1 MRYKL
6 YLSVTVFSLISVTP
20 AFIRAEFF
28 TDIYLGA
35 AITDGSEVKVESYF
49 PSESASEKT
58 SCDSSF
64 AFGGRLGYWPDLFPY
79 LGFAWDLSYF
89 QADSEK
95 VDFSIVPLSLL
106 FMFRLPLLT
115 SAEYPHGKIQPYLGG
130 GPSVIYYDMTVDFRP
145 AVSERVS
152 DWGFENGWDFRAGL
166 LWQFHRNFGIFGEY
180 RYTHYKINY
189 KDETEE
195 WILGLEP
202 RTRLKV
208 DTTLDTHHFLTGI
221 SFRF

>member
-1 MRYKL
+1 MVAL
-6 YLSVTVFSLISVTP
+6 ICATPSLL
-20 AFIRAEFF
+20 RAEGFA
-28 TDIYLGA
+28 DLYLGA

-79 LGFAWDLSYF
+79 LGLAWDLSYF

-195 WILGLEP
+195 WILGFEP

-208 DTTLDTHHFLTGI
+208 NTTLDTHHFLTGI

>member
-1 MRYKL
+1 LRYKL

-58 SCDSSF
+58 SYDSSF

-115 SAEYPHGKIQPYLGG
+115 SVEYPHGKIQPYLGG

-195 WILGLEP
+195 WILGFEP

-208 DTTLDTHHFLTGI
+208 NTTLDTHHFLTGI